1 LAETGTV
8 AGERHKKNSTVRLLE
23 REALGRRGEDLAA
36 HLLRR
41 TGYRILAR
49 NWRAGRYEIDLV
61 GIRRGEVVFVEVKTR
76 RPGPQSAS
84 EAVSPAQRRN
94 IGRAAA
100 AWMRK
105 NPGVG
110 SSFRFDLIAVTWPE
124 GHGPRL
130 NYIPGAFDAH
140 GP

>member
-1 LAETGTV
+1 MVDTGTM
-8 AGERHKKNSTVRLLE
+8 ARERHNKSFTLRLLE
-23 REALGRRGEDLAA
+23 REALGRRGEELAA

-124 GHGPRL
+124 GRGPRL